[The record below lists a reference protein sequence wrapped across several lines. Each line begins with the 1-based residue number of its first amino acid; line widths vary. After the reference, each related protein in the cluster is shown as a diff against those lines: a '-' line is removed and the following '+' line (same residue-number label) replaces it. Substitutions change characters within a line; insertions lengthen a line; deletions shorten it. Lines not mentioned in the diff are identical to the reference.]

1 MALEPRHPTTADCC
15 QPRKADVQPGTSLFA
30 ALRLCVIRFSSSNA
44 PTRAGGQYN
53 ITIMPRLIRV
63 AAVSDVPPGTAR
75 EVMAG
80 DQVVALFNVDGRFYA
95 LDGVCPHAGGP
106 LGEGALRGT
115 VVTCP
120 WHGWQF
126 DVVSG
131 ENCLN

>member
-1 MALEPRHPTTADCC
+1 MAD
-15 QPRKADVQPGTSLFA
+15 
-30 ALRLCVIRFSSSNA
+30 
-44 PTRAGGQYN
+44 
-53 ITIMPRLIRV
+53 
-63 AAVSDVPPGTAR
+63 
-75 EVMAG
+75 

-131 ENCLN
+131 ENCLNRRMTHASFPVRIEGGDVLVELP